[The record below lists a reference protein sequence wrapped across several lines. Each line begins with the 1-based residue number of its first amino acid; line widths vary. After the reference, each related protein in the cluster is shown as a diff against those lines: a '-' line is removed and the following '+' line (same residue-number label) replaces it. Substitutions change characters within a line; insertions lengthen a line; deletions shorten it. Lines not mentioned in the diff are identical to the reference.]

1 MDELKG
7 QVQTVRGWIEP
18 SQLGRTL
25 THEHLVCDFTPTA
38 RRPEEPVEITLENV
52 WEVNYNW
59 FDAPGNRVLL
69 DREVAVREMQRMVN
83 DGGQSVVEVST
94 YPMVL
99 DPAGLLEVSER
110 TGVHIVRGCGR
121 YLDEF
126 MGPEDRL
133 RSVDDLVTDIVA
145 DIREG
150 ANGESADETGI
161 RAGIIGEIG
170 CSWPWTDAERR
181 SLQAAVIA
189 QRETGAA
196 LSIHPGRNAN
206 APFEIVAFL
215 KEAGA
220 DFSRTIMDHIDRRIF
235 IVEDILRLADTGCV
249 LEFDVFGWETS
260 LFVDGVDLDQSSDG
274 VRLTAI
280 RALIDAGHLDQ
291 VVIAHDICQRTRQM
305 EFGGHGYGHIY
316 RNIIPMMH
324 RRGFSDEQIDTILVD
339 NPARLLAFA

>member
-1 MDELKG
+1 MGELTGK
-7 QVQTVRGWIEP
+7 VQTVRGLIKP
-18 SQLGRTL
+18 SKLGRTL
-25 THEHLVCDFTPTA
+25 MHEHLVCDFTPTA
-38 RRPEEPVEITLENV
+38 RRPEAPADITLENV
-52 WEVNYNW
+52 WELNYNW
-59 FDAPGNRVLL
+59 VDSPGNRVLL
-69 DREVAVREMQRMVN
+69 DREVAVREMQRMVT
-83 DGGQSVVEVST
+83 DGGQSVVEVSNH
-94 YPMVL
+94 PMVL
-99 DPAGLLEVSER
+99 DPPGLREVSDR

-126 MGPEDRL
+126 MGPGDRD
-133 RSVDDLVTDIVA
+133 RGIDDLIADIVA

-150 ANGESADETGI
+150 ANHENADTAGI

-196 LSIHPGRNAN
+196 LSIHPGRDAE
-206 APFEIVAFL
+206 APFEIVSFL
-215 KEAGA
+215 QQAGA

-235 IVEDILRLADTGCV
+235 EIDDILRLADTGCV

-260 LFVDGVDLDQSSDG
+260 FFTQGVDLDLSSDG

-280 RALIDAGHLDQ
+280 RALIDAGHLDRI
-291 VVIAHDICQRTRQM
+291 VIAHDICQRTRQM

-316 RNIIPMMH
+316 RNIVPMMR
-324 RRGFSDEQIDTILVD
+324 RRGFSEEQIDAILVD
-339 NPARLLAFA
+339 NPARLLTFA